1 MKLLLWISIPLVA
14 WVLVTAVARYFA
26 QPADTDFKLEE
37 NPAATRLVV
46 IVHGFPGRQAIQPTV
61 DLARD
66 ALAPADLLVADYDS
80 RILSNANAYEIA
92 NELEARIHEAFD
104 ETRYASIVLVSYS
117 MGAMIL
123 RKSLLW
129 AHGLEEDRAAP
140 KGRRVWVERVERVV
154 SLAGINRGWSIEPRP
169 ENIGLGQ
176 FFGIWFVERFARLT
190 GTGKLLLSMQRGAP
204 FIADT
209 RVQWV
214 RLARPQSPETT
225 SDSLPQVIHLL
236 GDRDNTVSRKDAQDL
251 GVAKDT
257 IFVTLAGTDHRSI
270 AEALRGEEGND
281 SARRRVAIRHA
292 LRGEI
297 DALTP
302 DDAQALDEDLAVQG
316 IIYIMHGIRDFGGW
330 TNHVR
335 DAIEQH
341 PAGKAGTLA
350 VVNKKYGYF
359 PMGPFLLYWDRQ
371 KNVRRFMDEYTENIA
386 QYPNARRFDFV
397 GHSNG
402 TYILAS
408 ALQHYHTLNVGRVF
422 FAGSVVP
429 KHYPWRELL
438 DGRRVEKVV
447 NVVASGDWV
456 VAIFPKLFE
465 QVADWLSV
473 EPTTGLF
480 DIGAAGFRGFQ
491 DADDPKKRVRNLQ
504 FADGQ
509 HGAGV
514 DTRNNRK
521 LQAIVVFTVDG
532 DERLLDAFEDSP
544 AQWGWLDVL
553 SNISWFAWLFLIAI
567 LGLLGYFGFR
577 LHMGAG
583 IAFMLVV
590 LGLLT
595 SV

>member
-1 MKLLLWISIPLVA
+1 MIRLIWICLPLVA
-14 WVLVTAVARYFA
+14 LLLVAAVARYFA
-26 QPADTDFKLEE
+26 QPADTNFKLEE

-46 IVHGFPGRQAIQPTV
+46 IVHGISGREAIQPTV

-80 RILSNANAYEIA
+80 RPLSNANVYEIA

-104 ETRYASIVLVSYS
+104 ETGYASIVLVGHS

-129 AHGLEEDRAAP
+129 AHGLEEDRVAP
-140 KGRRVWVERVERVV
+140 KGRREWTERVERVV

-169 ENIGLGQ
+169 ENMGLGQ
-176 FFGIWFVERFARLT
+176 FFGIWFGERFARLT
-190 GTGKLLLSMQRGAP
+190 GTGKLLLSVQRGAP
-204 FIADT
+204 FIADA

-214 RLARPQSPETT
+214 RLARPQSPEAT
-225 SDSLPQVIHLL
+225 SNRLPQVIHLL
-236 GDRDNTVSRKDAQDL
+236 GDRDDVVSRKDAQDL
-251 GVAKDT
+251 GVVKDT

-270 AEALRGEEGND
+270 AAAVRGEEGD
-281 SARRRVAIRHA
+281 DAARRRRDIRHA
-292 LRGEI
+292 LLGEV
-297 DALTP
+297 DALSP
-302 DDAQALDEDLAVQG
+302 DHAQALDEDLAVQR
-316 IIYIMHGIRDFGGW
+316 IIYIMHGIRDYGGW
-330 TNHVR
+330 TDHVR
-335 DAIEQH
+335 DAIEQL
-341 PAGKAGTLA
+341 PAGKAGALA

-371 KNVRRFMDEYTENIA
+371 RNVRRFMDEYTENIA

-402 TYILAS
+402 TYVLAS
-408 ALQHYHTLNVGRVF
+408 ALQQYHTLNMGRVF

-429 KHYPWRELL
+429 KHYPWRDLM
-438 DGRRVEKVV
+438 DGERVEKVV

-465 QVADWLSV
+465 QVADWLGI
-473 EPTTGLF
+473 EPTTGLL
-480 DIGAAGFRGFQ
+480 DIGASGFRGFQ
-491 DADDPKKRVRNLQ
+491 DADDPKKRVSNLQ

-509 HGAGV
+509 HRIGV
-514 DTRNNRK
+514 DTRDIRK
-521 LQAIVVFTVDG
+521 LQAIVAFTVDG
-532 DERLLDAFEDSP
+532 DEGPLDVFEDSP
-544 AQWGWLDVL
+544 TQWGWLDVL
-553 SNISWFAWLFLIAI
+553 SNISWVVWLFLIAI
-567 LGLLGYFGFR
+567 LGTLGYFAFS

-583 IAFMLVV
+583 IAFVLMV